1 MQPYRQVT
9 DEEWAR
15 VEPLI
20 PELKYNPTRDPRG
33 RPMTSRRDC
42 LNATIWVMYS
52 GASWQNLP
60 RRYPSYQTCHRSF
73 KAWYDAGVLHRIAH
87 TLFGAAAHNFLEVVS
102 ARIRSG
108 TKARQALNAAAAAG
122 AAATGKPPSGRKAAS
137 GVRGNR
143 RKKITVADK
152 VCASGKR
159 ANGARTLAAQVL
171 SAGKAAP
178 HETLDRKV
186 PDRKALDRKALD
198 RKVLDRKALA
208 GKPAVC
214 EPAVRKTAAAQGSA
228 GADRGGASRARTAP
242 ARTAPVRTGAAR
254 AAAEEGVLS
263 AKRTPRDMS
272 DEPLSGRK
280 AGRASGRSR
289 SQEMTGSA

>member
-52 GASWQNLP
+52 GASWQTLP

-87 TLFGAAAHNFLEVVS
+87 TLFGTAAQSFLEVVS

-108 TKARQALNAAAAAG
+108 TKARQALNAAAAASVT
-122 AAATGKPPSGRKAAS
+122 AASKPSSSREAAS
-137 GVRGNR
+137 GVRGAR
-143 RKKITVADK
+143 GGHHKTAPSAKKAGVPE
-152 VCASGKR
+152 KR
-159 ANGARTLAAQVL
+159 TNGSRTLATQAV
-171 SAGKAAP
+171 SEEKASP
-178 HETLDRKV
+178 
-186 PDRKALDRKALD
+186 RKAVARKDVA
-198 RKVLDRKALA
+198 RKDVVR
-208 GKPAVC
+208 
-214 EPAVRKTAAAQGSA
+214 EPTVRVTAVRKAATAQGSP
-228 GADRGGASRARTAP
+228 GADRAGAERTGNGRVRSALPRSTP
-242 ARTAPVRTGAAR
+242 ARP
-254 AAAEEGVLS
+254 AAEEASLVG
-263 AKRTPRDMS
+263 KITPRDTP
-272 DEPLSGRK
+272 DAPLSVRK
-280 AGRASGRSR
+280 TRRVSAGVRA
-289 SQEMTGSA
+289 QEMAGSA

>member
-73 KAWYDAGVLHRIAH
+73 KAWYDAGVMHRIAH
-87 TLFGAAAHNFLEVVS
+87 TLFGTAAHNFLEVVS

-108 TKARQALNAAAAAG
+108 TKARQALNAAAADG
-122 AAATGKPPSGRKAAS
+122 AAAAGGKPPAARHAALHARGGRDGMKARQRGSGTTAAQAAPGPRTTAPNMAARKASVRKAA
-137 GVRGNR
+137 VP
-143 RKKITVADK
+143 KVPLPKIAVP
-152 VCASGKR
+152 
-159 ANGARTLAAQVL
+159 
-171 SAGKAAP
+171 KAAVP
-178 HETLDRKV
+178 KAAVSKAAVSKAAVSKVAISKVAVPKVAISKVAVPKAPPRKV
-186 PDRKALDRKALD
+186 S
-198 RKVLDRKALA
+198 
-208 GKPAVC
+208 G
-214 EPAVRKTAAAQGSA
+214 RKTAARRVSA
-228 GADRGGASRARTAP
+228 AM
-242 ARTAPVRTGAAR
+242 GAAR
-254 AAAEEGVLS
+254 AASARTKVRAEH
-263 AKRTPRDMS
+263 
-272 DEPLSGRK
+272 
-280 AGRASGRSR
+280 
-289 SQEMTGSA
+289 Q